1 MRNYLLYALGL
12 LLWMGGLGCGPDEA
26 VAPVMEEGRTAR
38 VSLSLGMEP
47 MTGTTTR
54 ALAPHIPEV
63 ENLINDVWVVQF
75 NSRGQRLTLPKP
87 YDDRGGAAGLYIDN
101 YQVDLVEA
109 TNSTVCLVVNTGDPA
124 ISWLDNLP
132 GFQQMLLDIKA
143 SNDLSQRDRIPMCGY
158 WVGDVTDGMSLS
170 VMLCRM
176 MTRINLVLNNATG
189 VGLNDLTVALTNVPT
204 KAYVFPA
211 TNQPTLPGSAY
222 LDTSFTDKP
231 FATEGEG
238 ETDAGETEEEE
249 KEPDFADGGSL
260 SLYYYMAPNICEDDG
275 TTATTVTI
283 TATDE
288 NETPRTWTTTL
299 GTDAPGTAGRDFK
312 LYANNFY
319 TFTLNLTGGG
329 SSE

>member
-1 MRNYLLYALGL
+1 
-12 LLWMGGLGCGPDEA
+12 
-26 VAPVMEEGRTAR
+26 
-38 VSLSLGMEP
+38 
-47 MTGTTTR
+47 
-54 ALAPHIPEV
+54 
-63 ENLINDVWVVQF
+63 
-75 NSRGQRLTLPKP
+75 
-87 YDDRGGAAGLYIDN
+87 
-101 YQVDLVEA
+101 
-109 TNSTVCLVVNTGDPA
+109 
-124 ISWLDNLP
+124 
-132 GFQQMLLDIKA
+132 
-143 SNDLSQRDRIPMCGY
+143 MCGY

-189 VGLNDLTVALTNVPT
+189 VGLNDLTVELINVPT
-204 KAYVFPA
+204 EAYVFPA
-211 TNQPTLPGSAY
+211 TNQPTLPQGAY
-222 LDTSFTDKP
+222 LDTPFTDKP

-260 SLYYYMAPNICEDDG
+260 SLYYYMAPNICEDG
-275 TTATTVTI
+275 TYATTVTI

-288 NETPRTWTTTL
+288 DGKERTWTTTL

>member
-1 MRNYLLYALGL
+1 MMKNYLLYALGL
-12 LLWMGGLGCGPDEA
+12 LLWMGGLWCGPDEA

-75 NSRGQRLTLPKP
+75 NAQGVRIGMEYYPRE
-87 YDDRGGAAGLYIDN
+87 GEAGLYIENFD
-101 YQVDLVEA
+101 VELIA
-109 TNSTVCLVVNTGDPA
+109 AQNSTVCLVANTDNASQTWPNNFPA
-124 ISWLDNLP
+124 
-132 GFQQMLLDIKA
+132 FRQMLLDIEA

-189 VGLNDLTVALTNVPT
+189 VGLNGLTVALDNVPT
-204 KAYVFPA
+204 EAYVFPA
-211 TNQPTLPGSAY
+211 TNQPTLPQDAY
-222 LDTSFTDKP
+222 LATSFTDTP

-260 SLYYYMAPNICEDDG
+260 SLYYYMAPNICEDG
-275 TTATTVTI
+275 TYATTVTI

>member
-63 ENLINDVWVVQF
+63 ENLINDVWVLQF

-101 YQVDLVEA
+101 YQVDLVAA
-109 TNSTVCLVVNTGDPA
+109 TNSTVCLVVNTGDLA
-124 ISWLDNLP
+124 ISWPDNLP
-132 GFQQMLLDIKA
+132 GFQRMLLDIEA

-189 VGLNDLTVALTNVPT
+189 VGLNDLTVELVRRSPISLSPRRRRRRPGTG
-204 KAYVFPA
+204 KRKRRRRSR
-211 TNQPTLPGSAY
+211 TLPTAARCRS
-222 LDTSFTDKP
+222 
-231 FATEGEG
+231 
-238 ETDAGETEEEE
+238 
-249 KEPDFADGGSL
+249 
-260 SLYYYMAPNICEDDG
+260 I
-275 TTATTVTI
+275 TTWRPIYARTGR
-283 TATDE
+283 
-288 NETPRTWTTTL
+288 TP
-299 GTDAPGTAGRDFK
+299 PP
-312 LYANNFY
+312 
-319 TFTLNLTGGG
+319 
-329 SSE
+329 

>member
-26 VAPVMEEGRTAR
+26 VAPEMEEGRTAR

-47 MTGTTTR
+47 MEGTTTR

-75 NSRGQRLTLPKP
+75 NAQGVRIGMEYYPRE
-87 YDDRGGAAGLYIDN
+87 GEAGLYIENFD
-101 YQVDLVEA
+101 VELITA
-109 TNSTVCLVVNTGDPA
+109 QNSTVCLVANTDNASQTWPNNFPA
-124 ISWLDNLP
+124 
-132 GFQQMLLDIKA
+132 FRQMLLDIEA

-158 WVGDVTDGMSLS
+158 WVGDVTEGMSLS

-204 KAYVFPA
+204 EAYVFPA
-211 TNQPTLPGSAY
+211 TNQPTLSQSAY
-222 LDTSFTDKP
+222 LATQFTDKP

-238 ETDAGETEEEE
+238 ETGDGETEEEE

-260 SLYYYMAPNICEDDG
+260 SLYYYMAPNICEDG
-275 TTATTVTI
+275 TYATTVTI

-288 NETPRTWTTTL
+288 DGKERKWKTTL